1 MHVKES
7 EHWGLLSDV
16 AFECLATNHYSPE
29 AEALLRSTRSRLDR
43 IGWKV
48 VSAAETS
55 YRLAIAVARKQ
66 DERVGLEINFDKQ
79 GLVSSVRRER
89 LAIPSCCPNNLVRR
103 WCPPNLVDTYAS

>member
-1 MHVKES
+1 MGMHVKES

-16 AFECLATNHYSPE
+16 AFECLSTNDYSPE
-29 AEALLRSTRSRLDR
+29 ATALLRSTRSRLGQ

-55 YRLAIAVARKQ
+55 YRLAITVARNQ

-79 GLVSSVRRER
+79 GLVSSLRPLQVSNIDLLEEIKGA
-89 LAIPSCCPNNLVRR
+89 LL
-103 WCPPNLVDTYAS
+103 